1 MKKLWCLVGILAMGT
16 VLFAEG
22 GTPAGNAEKKATMD
36 VKAEVIKPLTVKSN
50 GDINFG
56 GNIIKGT
63 YVVGNSSFA
72 IEGEKSS
79 QILISFDGAELG
91 ENGNYKVKLNSE
103 ETPDVLLSYFNAT
116 ANTDSANN
124 QYIDRNP
131 IVTLGNDGKANINIA
146 ASMIANGAPGNYIGT
161 FKLKALYQ

>member
-1 MKKLWCLVGILAMGT
+1 MKKLWCLIGILAMGT
-16 VLFAEG
+16 VLFAGE
-22 GTPAGNAEKKATMD
+22 GTPAGNSEKQASMSVT
-36 VKAEVIKPLTVKSN
+36 AEVIKPLTVKSN

-63 YVVGNSSFA
+63 YVIGNSSFA
-72 IEGEKSS
+72 IEGEKNS

-91 ENGNYKVKLNSE
+91 QNGNYEVRLDSK
-103 ETPDVLLSYFNAT
+103 ETSDVLLTYFNAT
-116 ANTDSANN
+116 ANTDSSNN

-146 ASMIANGAPGNYIGT
+146 ASMTANGAPGNYIGT